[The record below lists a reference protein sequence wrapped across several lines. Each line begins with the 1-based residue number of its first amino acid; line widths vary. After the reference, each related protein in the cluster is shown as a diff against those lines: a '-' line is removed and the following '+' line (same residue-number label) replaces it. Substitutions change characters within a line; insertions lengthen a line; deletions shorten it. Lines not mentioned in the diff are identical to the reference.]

1 MSRSELAG
9 PATAP
14 GGQRRGRHRM
24 DRPSGVRCTDMP
36 AVRERL
42 QPSRRGLA
50 ALFSALFP
58 TVSAGRHTWDFLA
71 NAGGRPRTAFAI
83 ILSL

>member
-9 PATAP
+9 PASVP
-14 GGQRRGRHRM
+14 GGQQRGRHRI
-24 DRPSGVRCTDMP
+24 DRPAGVRCSELP

-42 QPSRRGLA
+42 QPSHRGWAFLR
-50 ALFSALFP
+50 ALFP